1 MKSHIEQYMAGCSAE
16 NPFTGKIVRF
26 PDPGREKCNFSQIQ
40 AKLAAA
46 AEKYTEKG
54 KDIMAKV
61 GLASISYI

>member
-1 MKSHIEQYMAGCSAE
+1 MRE
-16 NPFTGKIVRF
+16 NV
-26 PDPGREKCNFSQIQ
+26 Q

-61 GLASISYI
+61 GTHPHPY

>member
-1 MKSHIEQYMAGCSAE
+1 MAMI
-16 NPFTGKIVRF
+16 F
-26 PDPGREKCNFSQIQ
+26 DIQ

-61 GLASISYI
+61 VTVIVITNSSIVIIIIVISIQT

>member
-1 MKSHIEQYMAGCSAE
+1 MAMI
-16 NPFTGKIVRF
+16 F
-26 PDPGREKCNFSQIQ
+26 DIQ

-61 GLASISYI
+61 AVSCESGHWNFEK

>member
-1 MKSHIEQYMAGCSAE
+1 MIFD
-16 NPFTGKIVRF
+16 N
-26 PDPGREKCNFSQIQ
+26 Q

-61 GLASISYI
+61 VTVIIIIIIILIISIMVIIIINGMVIQTYYQHQSTQ